1 MSPLLESD
9 VDVDGT
15 VAPGG
20 EAEVGHLAPQGEGG
34 ADLRVHQL
42 PRQLAGLR
50 VLGDAVGE
58 VEGPPPAVQQ
68 LL

>member
-1 MSPLLESD
+1 MLESD

-20 EAEVGHLAPQGEGG
+20 EAEVGDLAPQGEGG

-42 PRQLAGLR
+42 LRQLAGLR

-58 VEGPPPAVQQ
+58 VQGPPSAVQQ